1 LFNVM
6 ADDPSVY
13 FWKYSLYIKG
23 TAAEWAGVGM
33 KEAQEVYDQLS
44 VVVTMHFYT
53 GHQPP
58 AASVET
64 RRNAWHNG
72 TG

>member
-1 LFNVM
+1 M
-6 ADDPSVY
+6 
-13 FWKYSLYIKG
+13 KG
-23 TAAEWAGVGM
+23 T
-33 KEAQEVYDQLS
+33 QEVYDQLS
-44 VVVTMHFYT
+44 VVVTMNYYT